1 MTQNELLLY
10 RKSLQPSDVPFRAFS
25 SPGWRVPAL
34 SVVPQ
39 MKQAWRWRVGV
50 PVGAGGRGGLGRALP
65 SLMIYSNTP
74 SQMDLVSL
82 SKNCGCNENSFKKG
96 PLLPF
101 PNRITSL
108 EKGVR

>member
-10 RKSLQPSDVPFRAFS
+10 RKSLQPSDIPFRAFS

-50 PVGAGGRGGLGRALP
+50 PVGAGGRGGLGEGFAF
-65 SLMIYSNTP
+65 SH
-74 SQMDLVSL
+74 DLQQHPQPNGPDE
-82 SKNCGCNENSFKKG
+82 SK
-96 PLLPF
+96 
-101 PNRITSL
+101 
-108 EKGVR
+108 